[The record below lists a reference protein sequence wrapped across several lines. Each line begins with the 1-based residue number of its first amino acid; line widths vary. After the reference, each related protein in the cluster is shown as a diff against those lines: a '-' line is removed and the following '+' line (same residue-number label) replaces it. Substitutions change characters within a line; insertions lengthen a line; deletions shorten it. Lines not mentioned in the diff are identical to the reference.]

1 MPIIAAIFVFAVLI
15 LIHELG
21 HFIMAKR
28 AGVRVEEFAIGF
40 PPRLFS
46 FKRGETTYSINALPL
61 GGYVRMPG
69 ENGELTDTDGKYDP
83 RTFGAQTAG
92 KRALILVAGVT
103 MNMLLAWA
111 IYTGIYGIAGVPQPI
126 VGQVQVTP
134 EQIAAP
140 GECCHSVPQPI
151 SNIGLETPAQQVG
164 LKPGDRILS
173 VNGHSVMDSSD
184 VALQVFAAQL
194 SNKNATTPVTL
205 VIQRGNQQLTL
216 IPNARRHPPTGQ
228 GAIGI
233 TFAPVFTHVA
243 WWQVPGLGFHYI
255 GQDFQQ
261 EGLGIQGILAGAISP
276 GDAVSGPV
284 GIVKATGD
292 AASAG
297 FVALLGFMA
306 FLSWNLAIV
315 NILPIPGLDGGRLLI
330 LGIEVLRRG
339 KRLAPEREAMIN
351 LAGMLVLLSLIAVVT
366 INDIS
371 HLVTGR

>member
-1 MPIIAAIFVFAVLI
+1 MQIIAAIFVFAVLI

-21 HFIMAKR
+21 HFLMAKR

-69 ENGELTDTDGKYDP
+69 ENGETTDADGNYDP
-83 RTFGAQTAG
+83 RTFSAQSAG

-111 IYTGIYGIAGVPQPI
+111 IYTGIYGIAGVPQPV
-126 VGQVQVTP
+126 VGSVQS
-134 EQIAAP
+134 
-140 GECCHSVPQPI
+140 G
-151 SNIGLETPAQQVG
+151 TPAQQIG
-164 LKPGDRILS
+164 LQSGDRILS
-173 VNGHSVMDSSD
+173 VDGHSVMDSGD
-184 VALQVFAAQL
+184 VEIQVLGALL
-194 SNKNATTPVTL
+194 STKSANVPVTL
-205 VIQRGNQQLTL
+205 VIQRGHQQLTL
-216 IPNARRHPPTGQ
+216 TPSARRNPPANEGR
-228 GAIGI
+228 IGFAFSG
-233 TFAPVFTHVA
+233 TFAHVP
-243 WWQVPGLGFHYI
+243 WWQVPALGFHYI

-261 EGLGIQGILAGAISP
+261 EGLGIQGILVGAISP

-306 FLSWNLAIV
+306 FLSWNLAVV

-339 KRLAPEREAMIN
+339 KRLAPEREAFIN
-351 LAGMLVLLSLIAVVT
+351 LAGILVLLSFIAVVT